1 MVLRY
6 MGVLP
11 NLQGPEPRC
20 RGHVDTIPG
29 VGGVPRPPG
38 TQDGV
43 VSHSDP
49 GYLNHRN
56 SAQEEEEDEEG
67 DLTWFWSTLETLQC
81 SLAVLSTGALMLVSR
96 GTGLARLAGVLVVL
110 LLVVVLVGEVVE
122 GADGRGT
129 GSVVLEESTEGL
141 K

>member
-1 MVLRY
+1 

-11 NLQGPEPRC
+11 NLQGPEPRS
-20 RGHVDTIPG
+20 RGHVDTVPG

-49 GYLNHRN
+49 RYLNHRN
-56 SAQEEEEDEEG
+56 SAQAEEEEG

-96 GTGLARLAGVLVVL
+96 GTGLAGLLVVL
-110 LLVVVLVGEVVE
+110 VLVVVLVGEVVE

-129 GSVVLEESTEGL
+129 GSVVLEETAEGL

>member
-6 MGVLP
+6 TGVLP

-56 SAQEEEEDEEG
+56 SAQEEEEEEE

-96 GTGLARLAGVLVVL
+96 GTGLARLAGLLV
-110 LLVVVLVGEVVE
+110 VVVLVGEVVE
-122 GADGRGT
+122 GVDGRGT